1 MEQLL
6 PELLKQGIVGAV
18 AGIFFW
24 LYMAERKDHKETR
37 AKYEA
42 SLDSR
47 RIDAKETVDNIT
59 GPLKGISEAVSL
71 LSEKIEI
78 GKGRR

>member
-6 PELLKQGIVGAV
+6 PELLRQGIMGLV

-24 LYMAERKDHKETR
+24 LYMTERKEHSQTRKEKD
-37 AKYEA
+37 ALMDA
-42 SLDSR
+42 R
-47 RIDAKETVDNIT
+47 RIDAKETTDNIVA
-59 GPLKGISEAVSL
+59 PLQNIAQGINL